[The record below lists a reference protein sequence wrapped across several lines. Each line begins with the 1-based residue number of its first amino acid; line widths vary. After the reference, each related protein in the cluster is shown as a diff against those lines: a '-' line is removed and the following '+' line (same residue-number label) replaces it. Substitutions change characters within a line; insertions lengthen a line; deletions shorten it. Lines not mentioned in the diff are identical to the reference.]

1 MTVLRTLLAVT
12 VATAAIGLPA
22 DCALAATATS
32 RATGNWNAN
41 ATWSTT
47 RTGTITTTNKSPTVT
62 GTGTLFLTELAV
74 GVVITRADDTAIGTV
89 QSIASNTSLTLTANA
104 ASNNNN
110 IAWAARIAPAAG
122 DTVTIDGADVVTL
135 TAAATCAGFTLTG
148 NSATLTHNA
157 DIPLTVN
164 GNVSINGSTNNGTK
178 AWNINN
184 GRAQVN
190 GSVTLTAGTSNA
202 RIARIQTTARA
213 ASADNLTITDA
224 LTYANATGV
233 AARTVI
239 DMSGG
244 NGVLNLAGALSIN
257 TVGTLTPGATS
268 VFNFNGAAA
277 GQNVPIGVSSVVYN
291 HLHINNTNAAGA
303 TLTNAA
309 ISATNVTGN
318 LRVQTG
324 TLNNGGFGVVG
335 GAGDTFEVANG
346 ARFNLSGTSAMATG
360 FTKSFGA
367 TSTVNYQGGAQNVS
381 VETYGHLILDGGS
394 TKAMQAGTTTIAGNF
409 TLGATT
415 TYDGTTNNPVVNLA
429 GNFSNNGTFN
439 SGTGAFTF
447 NGTAAQG
454 ITGATT
460 FTNLAIANT
469 AAPVTA
475 NSALTVAGT
484 LTLAGSA
491 TLADG
496 GNTVRVNGDI
506 ANAGSHTGAGRILL
520 TGGSAAHALSGGGS
534 YTNLELNDVNGAV
547 LSANATVNGTLTFTS
562 GNLGTT
568 STNTLTIGSAGSIA
582 GAATA
587 RHVTG
592 NLAKAFSSATAFTY
606 ALGDGINY
614 TPIAVTFAAPVT
626 GNLTAAVTGSD
637 HPNTTSGAS
646 GIDSS
651 KSINRYWTV
660 KSSTISGTYDAVIT
674 YINGNPVDRDA
685 GATAASFVMRRGT
698 SCSGSGGGRTCTAWG
713 PLNVSG
719 TPNNTQAIATGVTV
733 SSGDP
738 EADIGV
744 GEPVDTRFSR
754 EKEFIFTRELY

>member
-1 MTVLRTLLAVT
+1 MTMIRTLLAII

-22 DCALAATATS
+22 DCALAAAATS

-47 RTGTITTTNKSPTVT
+47 RTGTISTSNKSPTVT

-74 GVVITRADDTAIGTV
+74 GMVITTAADAVLGTV
-89 QSIASNTSLTLTANA
+89 QSIASNTSLTLTANS
-104 ASNNNN
+104 SNNNN
-110 IAWAARIAPAAG
+110 IAWAARVVPAAG
-122 DTVTIDGADVVTL
+122 DTVTIDGADVVAL
-135 TAAATCAGFTLTG
+135 TAAATCAGLTLTG
-148 NSATLTHNA
+148 NSGTLTHNA
-157 DIPLTVN
+157 DILLTVN
-164 GNVSINGSTNNGTK
+164 GNVSVDGFTANGTK

-190 GSVTLTAGTSNA
+190 GGVTLTAGTSNA

-213 ASADNLTITDA
+213 ASADNLTITGG
-224 LTYANATGV
+224 LTITNATGV

-303 TLTNAA
+303 TLTNA

-324 TLNNGGFGVVG
+324 TLNNGGFAIVG
-335 GAGDTFEVANG
+335 GAGDAFEVANG

-381 VETYGHLILDGGS
+381 VETYGHLILDGGN
-394 TKAMQAGTTTIAGNF
+394 TKAMQAGTTTIAGDF
-409 TLGATT
+409 TLGAAT

-429 GNFSNNGTFN
+429 GNFSNSGTFN

-460 FTNLAIANT
+460 FTHLAIANT

-475 NSALTVAGT
+475 NSALTVAAT

-496 GNTVRVNGDI
+496 GNTVTVNGDI

-534 YTNLELNDVNGAV
+534 YTNLELNDANGAV

-568 STNTLTIGSAGSIA
+568 SANTLTIGAAGSIA
-582 GAATA
+582 NAGTS

-592 NLAKAFSSATAFTY
+592 NLAKAFSAATAFTY

-626 GNLTAAVTGSD
+626 GSLAAAVTASD
-637 HPNTTSGAS
+637 HPNTTAAAS
-646 GIDSS
+646 GIDST
-651 KSINRYWTV
+651 KSVNRYWTV
-660 KSSTISGTYDAVIT
+660 KNSTISGTYDAVLT
-674 YINGNPVDRDA
+674 YINGTPVDRDS

-698 SCSGSGGGRTCTAWG
+698 SCGGSGGSRTCSTWG
-713 PLNVSG
+713 PLTVSG
-719 TPNNTQAIATGVTV
+719 TPSNTQATATGATI

-754 EKEFIFTRELY
+754 EKEFIFTREIYPP

>member
-1 MTVLRTLLAVT
+1 MTVLRTLMIVL
-12 VATAAIGLPA
+12 VATAVGLPA
-22 DCALAATATS
+22 NCALAATATS

-62 GTGTLFLTELAV
+62 GAGTLFLTELAV

-110 IAWAARIAPAAG
+110 IAWAARFAPAAG

-135 TAAATCAGFTLTG
+135 TAAATCAGVTLTG
-148 NSATLTHNA
+148 NSGTLTHNA
-157 DIPLTVN
+157 DILLTVN
-164 GNVSINGSTNNGTK
+164 GNVSVEGSTANGTK

-213 ASADNLTITDA
+213 ASADNLTITGS
-224 LTYANATGV
+224 LTYTNATGV

-257 TVGTLTPGATS
+257 TVGTLAPGTTS

-277 GQNVPIGVSSVVYN
+277 GQSVPLGVSSVVYN

-324 TLNNGGFGVVG
+324 TLNNGGFAIVG
-335 GAGDTFEVANG
+335 GAGDTLEVANG

-381 VETYGHLILDGGS
+381 VETYGHLILDGGN
-394 TKAMQAGTTTIAGNF
+394 TKAMEAGTTTIAGNF
-409 TLGATT
+409 TLGAATTYNGTT
-415 TYDGTTNNPVVNLA
+415 TNPVVNLA
-429 GNFSNNGTFN
+429 GNFSNSGTFN

-475 NSALTVAGT
+475 NSAVTVAGT
-484 LTLAGSA
+484 LTVAGSA

-496 GNTVRVNGDI
+496 GNTITVNGDV

-534 YTNLELNDVNGAV
+534 YTNLELNDANGAV

-568 STNTLTIGSAGSIA
+568 IANTLTIGSAGSIA
-582 GAATA
+582 GAATS

-592 NLAKAFSSATAFTY
+592 NLAKAFSAATTFTY
-606 ALGDGINY
+606 ELGDGINY
-614 TPIAVTFAAPVT
+614 TPIAVTFTAPVT
-626 GNLTAAVTGSD
+626 GNLTAVVTASD
-637 HPNTTSGAS
+637 HPNTTAAAS
-646 GIDSS
+646 GIDSA

-660 KSSTISGTYDAVIT
+660 KNSTISGTYSAVLT
-674 YINGNPVDRDA
+674 YINGTPVDRD
-685 GATAASFVMRRGT
+685 GGTTAANFVMRRGT
-698 SCSGSGGGRTCTAWG
+698 GCSGSGGGRNCTAWG
-713 PLNVSG
+713 PLTVSG
-719 TPNNTQAIATGVTV
+719 TPTNTQAAATKISI

-738 EADIGV
+738 EADLAV
-744 GEPVDTRFSR
+744 GEPVDTRFAR

>member
-1 MTVLRTLLAVT
+1 
-12 VATAAIGLPA
+12 
-22 DCALAATATS
+22 
-32 RATGNWNAN
+32 
-41 ATWSTT
+41 
-47 RTGTITTTNKSPTVT
+47 
-62 GTGTLFLTELAV
+62 
-74 GVVITRADDTAIGTV
+74 
-89 QSIASNTSLTLTANA
+89 
-104 ASNNNN
+104 
-110 IAWAARIAPAAG
+110 
-122 DTVTIDGADVVTL
+122 L
-135 TAAATCAGFTLTG
+135 TAAATCAGLALTG

-157 DIPLTVN
+157 DILLTVN
-164 GNVSINGSTNNGTK
+164 GDVSINGFTANGTK
-178 AWNINN
+178 AWNVNN

-213 ASADNLTITDA
+213 ASADNLTITGS
-224 LTYANATGV
+224 LTYSNATGV

-244 NGVLNLAGALSIN
+244 NGVLNLGGALSIN
-257 TVGTLTPGATS
+257 TVGTLTPGTTS

-277 GQNVPIGVSSVVYN
+277 GQNAPIGVSSVVYN

-303 TLTNAA
+303 TLANAA

-324 TLNNGGFGVVG
+324 TLNNGGFAIVG
-335 GAGDTFEVANG
+335 GVGDTFEVANG

-367 TSTVNYQGGAQNVS
+367 ASTVNYQGGAQNVS
-381 VETYGHLILDGGS
+381 VETYGHLILDGGN

-415 TYDGTTNNPVVNLA
+415 TYNGTTSNPVVNLA
-429 GNFSNNGTFN
+429 GNFSNSGTFN
-439 SGTGAFTF
+439 SGTGAFTL

-469 AAPVTA
+469 AAPATA

-491 TLADG
+491 TLADA
-496 GNTVRVNGDI
+496 GNTITVNGDI
-506 ANAGSHTGAGRILL
+506 ANAGSHTSTGVGRILL

-534 YTNLELNDVNGAV
+534 YTNLELNDANGAI

-568 STNTLTIGSAGSIA
+568 IANTLTIGSAGSIA
-582 GAATA
+582 NAGTA

-592 NLAKAFSSATAFTY
+592 NLAKAFSAATAFTY
-606 ALGDGINY
+606 ALGDGVNY
-614 TPIAVTFAAPVT
+614 TPIAVIFTGPVT
-626 GNLTAAVTGSD
+626 GSLTAAVTASD
-637 HPNTTSGAS
+637 HPNTTAAAS
-646 GIDSS
+646 GIDSA

-660 KSSTISGTYDAVIT
+660 KNSTISGTYGTELA
-674 YINGNPVDRDA
+674 YINGTPVDRDV

-698 SCSGSGGGRTCTAWG
+698 NCSGSGGGRTCTTWG
-713 PLNVSG
+713 PITVSG
-719 TPNNTQAIATGVTV
+719 TPNNTQAAASGVPI

-738 EADIGV
+738 EADLGV

-754 EKEFIFTRELY
+754 EKEFIFTRELYPP

>member
-1 MTVLRTLLAVT
+1 MTMLRTLLLAII
-12 VATAAIGLPA
+12 ATAALGLPA
-22 DCALAATATS
+22 DCALAAAATS

-47 RTGTITTTNKSPTVT
+47 RTGTISTSNKSPTVT

-74 GVVITRADDTAIGTV
+74 GMVITTTGDAVLGTV
-89 QSIASNTSLTLTANA
+89 QSIATNTSLTLTANS
-104 ASNNNN
+104 SNNNN
-110 IAWAARIAPAAG
+110 IAWAARVAPAAG
-122 DTVTIDGADVVTL
+122 DTVTIGGANVVTL
-135 TAAATCAGFTLTG
+135 TAAATCAGLTLTG
-148 NSATLTHNA
+148 ISGTLTHNA
-157 DIPLTVN
+157 DMLLTVN
-164 GNVSINGSTNNGTK
+164 GDVAIGSAQNGTK
-178 AWNINN
+178 AWNINS

-190 GSVTLTAGTSNA
+190 GSVALTETGNN
-202 RIARIQTTARA
+202 RFARIQTTAKA
-213 ASADNLTITDA
+213 ASGDNLTITGD
-224 LTYANATGV
+224 LTFTNAAGV
-233 AARTVI
+233 VARTVI

-244 NGVLNLAGALSIN
+244 NGVLNLAGNLSIN
-257 TVGTLTPGATS
+257 TAGQLIPGTTS
-268 VFNFNGAAA
+268 VFNFNGTAA

-303 TLTNAA
+303 TLSNA
-309 ISATNVTGN
+309 ISATNVAGN

-324 TLNNGGFGVVG
+324 TLNNGGFAIVG
-335 GAGDTFEVANG
+335 GVGDAFEVVNG

-381 VETYGHLILDGGS
+381 LETYGHLILDGGN
-394 TKAMQAGTTTIAGNF
+394 TKAMPAGTTTIAGNF
-409 TLGATT
+409 TLGAATI
-415 TYDGTTNNPVVNLA
+415 YNGTTNNPVVSLA
-429 GNFSNNGTFN
+429 GNFSNSGTFN
-439 SGTGAFTF
+439 SGTGTFTF
-447 NGTAAQG
+447 NGTVAQG

-469 AAPVTA
+469 AATVTA

-496 GNTVRVNGDI
+496 GNTVTVNGDI

-534 YTNLELNDVNGAV
+534 YTNLELNDANGAV

-568 STNTLTIGSAGSIA
+568 IANTLTIGAAGSIA
-582 GAATA
+582 GAGTS

-592 NLAKAFSSATAFTY
+592 NLAKAFSAATTFTY
-606 ALGDGINY
+606 ELGDGINY

-626 GNLTAAVTGSD
+626 GSLAAAVTASD
-637 HPNTTSGAS
+637 HPNTTAAAS
-646 GIDSS
+646 GIDSA

-660 KSSTISGTYDAVIT
+660 KSSTISGTYSAVLT
-674 YINGNPVDRDA
+674 YINGTPVDRD
-685 GATAASFVMRRGT
+685 GGTTAASFVVRRGT
-698 SCSGSGGGRTCTAWG
+698 GCSGSGGGRNCTAWG
-713 PLNVSG
+713 PLTVSG
-719 TPNNTQAIATGVTV
+719 TPTNTQAAATKISI

-738 EADIGV
+738 EADLAV

>member
-1 MTVLRTLLAVT
+1 MTTLRALMLVI
-12 VATAAIGLPA
+12 VAAAAIGLPA
-22 DCALAATATS
+22 NCALAAAATS

-47 RTGTITTTNKSPTVT
+47 RTGTISTSNKSPTVT

-74 GVVITRADDTAIGTV
+74 GMVITTTGDAVLGTV
-89 QSIASNTSLTLTANA
+89 QSIASNTSLTLTANS
-104 ASNNNN
+104 SNNNN
-110 IAWAARIAPAAG
+110 IAWAARVVPAAG
-122 DTVTIDGADVVTL
+122 DTVTIGGANVVTL
-135 TAAATCAGFTLTG
+135 TAAATCAGLTLTG
-148 NSATLTHNA
+148 ASGTLTHNA
-157 DIPLTVN
+157 DMLLTVN
-164 GNVSINGSTNNGTK
+164 GNVAIGSAQNGTK
-178 AWNINN
+178 AWNINS
-184 GRAQVN
+184 GRALVN
-190 GSVTLTAGTSNA
+190 GSVTLTETGNN
-202 RIARIQTTARA
+202 RFARIQTTAKA
-213 ASADNLTITDA
+213 ASGDNLTITGD
-224 LTYANATGV
+224 LTFSNAAGV
-233 AARTVI
+233 VARTVI

-244 NGVLNLAGALSIN
+244 NGVLNLAGNLLIN
-257 TVGTLTPGATS
+257 TAGQLIPGATS
-268 VFNFNGAAA
+268 IFNFNGTAA

-303 TLTNAA
+303 TLANAA

-318 LRVQTG
+318 LRVQAG
-324 TLNNGGFGVVG
+324 ILNNGGFAIVG

-367 TSTVNYQGGAQNVS
+367 TSTVNYQGGAQDVS
-381 VETYGHLILDGGS
+381 LETYGHLILDGGN
-394 TKAMQAGTTTIAGNF
+394 TKAMPAGTTTIAGDF
-409 TLGATT
+409 TLGAAT
-415 TYDGTTNNPVVNLA
+415 TYNGTTSNPVVNLA
-429 GNFSNNGTFN
+429 GNFSNIGTFN
-439 SGTGAFTF
+439 SGTGTFTF

-454 ITGATT
+454 ITGVTT

-475 NSALTVAGT
+475 NSALTVVAT

-496 GNTVRVNGDI
+496 GNTITVNGDI
-506 ANAGSHTGAGRILL
+506 ANAGSHTGAGPGRILL

-534 YTNLELNDVNGAV
+534 YTNLELNDANGAV

-568 STNTLTIGSAGSIA
+568 IANTLTIGSAGSIA
-582 GAATA
+582 GAATS

-592 NLAKAFSSATAFTY
+592 NLAKAFSAATAFTY

-626 GNLTAAVTGSD
+626 GSLTAAVTASD
-637 HPNTTSGAS
+637 HPNTTAAAS
-646 GIDSS
+646 GIDPG
-651 KSINRYWTV
+651 KSINRYWTL
-660 KSSTISGTYDAVIT
+660 KNSTISGTYDAVLT
-674 YINGNPVDRDA
+674 YIDGTPVDRDA
-685 GATAASFVMRRGT
+685 GATAASFIMRRGT
-698 SCSGSGGGRTCTAWG
+698 GCGGSGGGRNCTAWG

-719 TPNNTQAIATGVTV
+719 RSNTQAVATGIPI
-733 SSGDP
+733 SSADP
-738 EADIGV
+738 EADLGV

>member
-1 MTVLRTLLAVT
+1 MTMLRTLLAVI

-22 DCALAATATS
+22 DCALAAASTS

-47 RTGTITTTNKSPTVT
+47 RTGTISTSNKSPTVT

-74 GVVITRADDTAIGTV
+74 GVVITTTGDAVLGTV
-89 QSIASNTSLTLTANA
+89 QSIASNTSLTLTANS
-104 ASNNNN
+104 SNNNN
-110 IAWAARIAPAAG
+110 IAWAARVVPAAG
-122 DTVTIDGADVVTL
+122 DTVTIGGANVVTL
-135 TAAATCAGFTLTG
+135 TAAATCAGLTLTG
-148 NSATLTHNA
+148 ASGTLTHSA
-157 DIPLTVN
+157 DVLLTVN
-164 GNVSINGSTNNGTK
+164 GNVAIGSATNGTK

-190 GSVTLTAGTSNA
+190 GSVTLTENGNN
-202 RIARIQTTARA
+202 RFARIQTTARA
-213 ASADNLTITDA
+213 ASADNLTITGA
-224 LTYANATGV
+224 LTFTNAAGV
-233 AARTVI
+233 VARTVI

-244 NGVLNLAGALSIN
+244 NGVLNLAGNLSIN
-257 TVGTLTPGATS
+257 TAGQLIPGTTS

-303 TLTNAA
+303 TLTNA

-324 TLNNGGFGVVG
+324 TLNNGGFAVVG

-367 TSTVNYQGGAQNVS
+367 TSTVNYQGGAQDVS
-381 VETYGHLILDGGS
+381 VETYGHLILDGGN

-415 TYDGTTNNPVVNLA
+415 TYNGTTNNPVVNLA
-429 GNFSNNGTFN
+429 GNFSNSGTFN

-454 ITGATT
+454 ITGVTT

-484 LTLAGSA
+484 LTVAASA

-496 GNTVRVNGDI
+496 GNTITVNGDI
-506 ANAGSHTGAGRILL
+506 ANAGSHTGAGPGRILL

-534 YTNLELNDVNGAV
+534 YTNLELNDANGAV

-568 STNTLTIGSAGSIA
+568 SANTLTIGSAGSIA

-614 TPIAVTFAAPVT
+614 TPIAVTFTAPVT
-626 GNLTAAVTGSD
+626 GNLTAAVTASD
-637 HPNTTSGAS
+637 HPNSTSGAS

-660 KSSTISGTYDAVIT
+660 KSSTISGNYGAMLT
-674 YINGNPVDRDA
+674 YINGTPVDRDA

-698 SCSGSGGGRTCTAWG
+698 GCSGSGGGRNCTAWG
-713 PLNVSG
+713 PLTV
-719 TPNNTQAIATGVTV
+719 TPTPTNIQAIATDVPV